1 MKKLLAVLTIVFAIL
16 SIVGASYVIIS
27 KAQIGYGLAV
37 IPMLI
42 SLVLCILYIVI
53 TRKTN

>member
-27 KAQIGYGLAV
+27 KVQIGSGLAV

>member
-27 KAQIGYGLAV
+27 KAQIGSGLAV